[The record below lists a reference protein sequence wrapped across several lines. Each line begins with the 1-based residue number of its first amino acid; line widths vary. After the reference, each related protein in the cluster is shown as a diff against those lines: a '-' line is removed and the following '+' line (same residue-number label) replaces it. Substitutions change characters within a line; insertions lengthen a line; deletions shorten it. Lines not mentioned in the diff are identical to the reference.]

1 MSHLLPISH
10 SPHARAFA
18 RSGVVVAGGA
28 AAETRRWWP
37 EGVVAVGAAERGS
50 ARARERERERAR
62 ERARKRDRVE
72 LQRRW
77 HEEEEGFANFEP

>member
-10 SPHARAFA
+10 SPHARARA
-18 RSGVVVAGGA
+18 CSGVVVAGAA
-28 AAETRRWWP
+28 AAETRRRWP
-37 EGVVAVGAAERGS
+37 KGVVAVGAAERERES
-50 ARARERERERAR
+50 ARERKSVRERECAR
-62 ERARKRDRVE
+62 ECVE